1 MHEALQ
7 VTHQARVAVVAMFTA
22 AAEEGWTV
30 RQAVEASRAY
40 LAHKGLPHVP
50 DPIAFAT
57 NGGKPSVTRTWT
69 RWWQLNL
76 AAKFSID
83 RNI

>member
-7 VTHQARVAVVAMFTA
+7 ITQQARVAVVAMFTA

-40 LAHKGLPHVP
+40 LAHKGLPYVP

-57 NGGKPSVTRTWT
+57 NGRQAIGDADMDSLVAIKPSGEV
-69 RWWQLNL
+69 LG
-76 AAKFSID
+76 
-83 RNI
+83 

>member
-7 VTHQARVAVVAMFTA
+7 LIDQVRVAVVAVFTA

-30 RQAVEASRAY
+30 RQAVEVSRDY
-40 LAHKGLPHVP
+40 LAHMGLPRVS

-57 NGGKPSVTRTWT
+57 NGRHAIGD
-69 RWWQLNL
+69 
-76 AAKFSID
+76 ADMDSIVAI
-83 RNI
+83 RPNGEVI